1 MVPDLIEVLLLAL
14 RGALIAG
21 LCWGAW
27 LCLGERADAARDGNK
42 LPLERYATLAALI
55 LLLTA
60 FGGVSPAA

>member
-1 MVPDLIEVLLLAL
+1 MVADLIDVLLLAL

-27 LCLGERADAARDGNK
+27 LCLGERADAARDANK